1 MIRLILLT
9 DFTES
14 FSYQLLKGVLAYSR
28 KHEPWVVCRMPPSYK
43 LMHGIEGVVRWAKS
57 WQADAIIG
65 RFDNDDNIDL
75 FRQNG
80 ILAIAQDYRRRFTGI
95 PNITGNYLKTGR
107 MAAEYF
113 LSKGFRHFAFYGY
126 SNTVWSTERCDG
138 FYDAICEHGFE
149 DNFLTYQEDTLDNLW
164 SNTVSPLLAW
174 LKSLPH
180 PTALMACDD
189 NQGNRIMEICKT
201 SNISVPDEIA
211 VLGVDNDEMICNLSD
226 PPLSSISQDIVR
238 GGFETARLIEQLL
251 NDEDAGN
258 YEDVVLQP
266 ISIVER
272 LSTDF
277 YSTDDTQIHAALHY
291 IHQNLSNNISV
302 GDIVKQVALSRR
314 LLEMRFK
321 EVTKQSIHKYVFN
334 LRMERF
340 AQLLL
345 SDDAPIVDIADR
357 IGIHNIKNL

>member
-1 MIRLILLT
+1 
-9 DFTES
+9 
-14 FSYQLLKGVLAYSR
+14 
-28 KHEPWVVCRMPPSYK
+28 
-43 LMHGIEGVVRWAKS
+43 
-57 WQADAIIG
+57 
-65 RFDNDDNIDL
+65 
-75 FRQNG
+75 
-80 ILAIAQDYRRRFTGI
+80 
-95 PNITGNYLKTGR
+95 
-107 MAAEYF
+107 
-113 LSKGFRHFAFYGY
+113 
-126 SNTVWSTERCDG
+126 
-138 FYDAICEHGFE
+138 
-149 DNFLTYQEDTLDNLW
+149 
-164 SNTVSPLLAW
+164 
-174 LKSLPH
+174 
-180 PTALMACDD
+180 
-189 NQGNRIMEICKT
+189 MEICKT
-201 SNISVPDEIA
+201 NNISVPDEIA

-251 NDEDAGN
+251 NDESAGN
-258 YEDVVLQP
+258 GEDVVLQP

-357 IGIHNIKNL
+357 IGIHNIKNLSRQFKMLKGVSPIAYRKQYRMMSRGVE